1 MDEST
6 VEATGLVERVC
17 AIDIGKTGLVACVR
31 VPHETKP
38 GRRIQQVREYPTTTA
53 ALLGLADWLR
63 CQQIE
68 LVAMEATSDYVRRE
82 GA

>member
-31 VPHETKP
+31 VPHESRP
-38 GRRIQQVREYPTTTA
+38 GRRIQQVREYSTTTG
-53 ALLGLADWLR
+53 ALLGPGRLATLPADRAGRHGGHVRLR
-63 CQQIE
+63 
-68 LVAMEATSDYVRRE
+68 AK
-82 GA
+82 